1 MFKMKYVLMLIW
13 DCNQQA
19 LGCIVFDCCCEVV
32 VSSHQS
38 YLPQK
43 GCQGRELGKIRRL
56 SPLKKKKRKGGWR
69 RKRELAMNVSS
80 LYHDLN
86 HIISYYTVEKGG
98 RLKVRR
104 TRHRY

>member
-1 MFKMKYVLMLIW
+1 
-13 DCNQQA
+13 
-19 LGCIVFDCCCEVV
+19 
-32 VSSHQS
+32 
-38 YLPQK
+38 
-43 GCQGRELGKIRRL
+43 
-56 SPLKKKKRKGGWR
+56 LKKKKRKGGWR